1 MNLTDLSAT
10 QLRHAAALKER
21 LETLH
26 KELASLWGAPA
37 APPAPAATHQK
48 KKKGK
53 MSAAGRANI
62 VAAQKARW
70 AKIKGKQ
77 LSVKPVKKA
86 KRKMSAAGRKRLA
99 QLAKARWAKVK
110 AAGKKTL
117 AA

>member
-1 MNLTDLSAT
+1 MNLSDLSPA

-21 LETLH
+21 LEALQ
-26 KELASLWGAPA
+26 KEFANVLGAPA
-37 APPAPAATHQK
+37 APPAPAATPQ

-70 AKIKGKQ
+70 AKIKGKK
-77 LSVKPVKKA
+77 LSMKPVKKA
-86 KRKMSAAGRKRLA
+86 KRKMTAAGRKRLA
-99 QLAKARWAKVK
+99 QLAKARWAKAK
-110 AAGKKTL
+110 AAGQKTL